1 MRSISELRRI
11 NSKYK
16 SHNDYFSGKK
26 RPEKLD
32 LLLNPDK
39 VAKYRDSKKKAMVVL
54 PSKISASLS
63 YFYLSWTNILSRD
76 NAYLTSF
83 GVGHKIYKK

>member
-1 MRSISELRRI
+1 MVFIYKHEL
-11 NSKYK
+11 SKI
-16 SHNDYFSGKK
+16 
-26 RPEKLD
+26 
-32 LLLNPDK
+32 
-39 VAKYRDSKKKAMVVL
+39 AKKAMVVL

-63 YFYLSWTNILSRD
+63 YFYLSWTNILNRD